1 MVVPSGVKK
10 MVVVAVASSTI
21 APHFGRRKLTTVSA
35 SLSSRLVPRPLDL
48 VSWVRREGG
57 FVHQSL
63 RIGSGG
69 HSSTGLDLIAS
80 EEISGGSDLIR
91 LPSHLPLSFDPPES
105 ARDGS
110 HALLIELA
118 SKVPA
123 SVEVGCGR
131 CPGKLRISG
140 ERSSHHEKK
149 AVGEQEM
156 ALFGALAEEL
166 WALKLGL
173 RLLQERA
180 TVGSFW
186 WPYISNLPEAFSTPI
201 FFSGDEIKNLQ
212 YAPIVHQVNKR
223 CRFLLDFEKVVKQTL
238 EDVSFRNHPF
248 RGQDVDASALGWA
261 MAAVSTR
268 AFRLHGKA
276 LPHGTESDIPML
288 LPLIDM
294 CNHSFEPNAEII
306 QEQDNKSPEAIVK
319 VVSKEQIQRGDSVL
333 LNYGDLCNDLLLLDY
348 GFVIPENPYD
358 TIELRYDGVLL
369 DAASMAAGLQSPN
382 FSSPTQWQDDLL
394 RLLNLEGDGAD
405 LKVTLG
411 GPGVVD
417 GRLLAAIRILLG
429 NDKDVVEKH
438 NLSTLQLLSTKAP
451 LGLSNEIFTLR
462 TLIALCVIALGHF
475 PTKIMEDES
484 LLKGTMSSSMK
495 LAIQLRL
502 RKKTLISDVMRELTR
517 KVNTF
522 SNEKG
527 ANSA

>member
-1 MVVPSGVKK
+1 MVVPTGVTRM
-10 MVVVAVASSTI
+10 MVMAVAASTT
-21 APHFGRRKLTTVSA
+21 APHLGRKFTTVSA
-35 SLSSRLVPRPLDL
+35 SLSSRLVPRPIDL
-48 VSWVRREGG
+48 VGWVRREGG
-57 FVHQSL
+57 FVHKSL
-63 RIGSGG
+63 RIGSGDDA
-69 HSSTGLDLIAS
+69 SAGLDLIAS
-80 EEISGGSDLIR
+80 EEILSGSDLIR

-105 ARDGS
+105 SRDGS
-110 HALLIELA
+110 HALLVQLA
-118 SKVPA
+118 SKVP
-123 SVEVGCGR
+123 
-131 CPGKLRISG
+131 
-140 ERSSHHEKK
+140 
-149 AVGEQEM
+149 
-156 ALFGALAEEL
+156 EEL

-201 FFSGDEIKNLQ
+201 FFKGDEIRNLQ

-223 CRFLLDFEKVVKQTL
+223 CRFLLDFEKVVEQTL
-238 EDVSFRNHPF
+238 EDVSSMNHPF

-276 LPHGTESDIPML
+276 LPHSTKSDIPML

-294 CNHSFEPNAEII
+294 CNHSFAPNAEII

-319 VVSKEQIQRGDSVL
+319 VVSKEQIQPGDPVL
-333 LNYGDLCNDLLLLDY
+333 LNYGYLCNDLLLLDY

-358 TIELRYDGVLL
+358 TIELKYDGVLL

-382 FSSPTQWQDDLL
+382 FSTPTPWQHDLL
-394 RLLNLEGDGAD
+394 RFLKLEGDGAD

-411 GPGVVD
+411 GPDVVD

-429 NDKDVVEKH
+429 NDKETVEQH
-438 NLSTLQLLSTKAP
+438 NLSTLQSLSTKAP
-451 LGLSNEIFTLR
+451 LGLSNEISTLR

-484 LLKGTMSSSMK
+484 LFNGTISSSMK
-495 LAIQLRL
+495 LAVQFRL
-502 RKKTLISDVMRELTR
+502 RKKTLITDVMRELTR
-517 KVNTF
+517 KVNML
-522 SNEKG
+522 SKEID